1 MRSGMSS
8 SKLMLSGRK
17 TRSLSHNT
25 AGDDIILIQRDR
37 SAGKD
42 AYPKPE
48 DPGPIPGDHALERES
63 S

>member
-1 MRSGMSS
+1 
-8 SKLMLSGRK
+8 MLSGRK